1 MKNTDILIVGGSAAG
16 LTTAITAR
24 RYRPETEITIV
35 RTEEQVVVPCGI
47 PYIFGSIDS
56 PEEDIISDKVLEK
69 NDVNLEIDEVT
80 SINKEAKAVRTKSG
94 DEISYDK
101 LVLATGS
108 SPLVPPIPGT
118 DRENV
123 FTVKKDVDYLAN
135 MKESLENVEDLVVIG
150 GGFMGLEFADEC
162 NKMEGLNV
170 TVIERLPYPLNLACD
185 NEICKKVE
193 DKLSERGIDILTGRE
208 AKELDGGDAVEYVEM
223 ENGQR
228 IDADAVI
235 LSIGVKPRVDLA
247 LNAGLKADSKE
258 GIWVDDFMRT
268 NDEDIFAVG
277 DCTRKKGY
285 LSGEPRAVRL
295 ASVATTE
302 ARVAGANL
310 FGIRRRMNY
319 PIGIFSTQFG
329 DLAVGSAGRTEGEA
343 KEMGIGV
350 VATQAVAANRHPGS
364 LPGAQEM
371 GVKLVF
377 EVDTGLLIGGQVY
390 GGDAVGEKI
399 NFIGALI
406 QHQMRADEICTFQMG
421 THPLLTASPVGYQL
435 INAAQKAATK
445 LSKMRGE

>member
-47 PYIFGSIDS
+47 PYIFGSIES
-56 PEEDIISDKVLEK
+56 PEEDIISDGVLEK
-69 NDVNLEIDEVT
+69 NDVNLEIDKVT
-80 SINKEAKAVRTKSG
+80 SINKEAKAIRTKSG
-94 DEISYDK
+94 DEIGYDK

-118 DRENV
+118 DRKNV
-123 FTVKKDVDYLAN
+123 FTVKKDVNYLAK

-193 DKLSERGIDILTGRE
+193 DKLSKRGIDILTGRE
-208 AKELDGGDAVEYVEM
+208 AKELGGEDAVEYVEM
-223 ENGQR
+223 ENSQR

-268 NDEDIFAVG
+268 NNEDIFAVG

-285 LSGEPRAVRL
+285 LSGKPRAVRL